1 MKVEIKLT
9 GTAAMLGIA
18 MLVNANVDANKE
30 VQNVSLTDLVN
41 ATEANAECV
50 YNEYTNNG
58 GCGSDGY
65 CYWGYHKKD
74 CDSTRG

>member
-30 VQNVSLTDLVN
+30 VRM
-41 ATEANAECV
+41 C
-50 YNEYTNNG
+50 
-58 GCGSDGY
+58 
-65 CYWGYHKKD
+65 
-74 CDSTRG
+74 R